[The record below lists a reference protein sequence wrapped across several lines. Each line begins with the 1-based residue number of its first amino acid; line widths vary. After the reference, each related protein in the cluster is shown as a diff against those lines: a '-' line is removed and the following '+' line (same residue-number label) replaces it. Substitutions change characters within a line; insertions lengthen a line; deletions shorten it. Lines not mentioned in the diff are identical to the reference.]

1 MATTSLNILNILSKT
16 HLSVGDIYNYLNNYA
31 ECNNSYFEFNLVSK
45 NEISGKYVYVQNIEQ
60 QLYKIETRSY
70 ENQIIPRAVTIPF
83 EIVNNKILVW
93 ANKSNVNRLIFVL
106 TEIIKEITLSQV
118 TISINSILS
127 KVNKSNT
134 KITKVCF
141 CDIALVDDLIGKFS
155 TDLYSYGDSYGI
167 LKKYQDQIERIS
179 FQYYIDDTYMT
190 LTLNSN
196 GSIKLYKSYDN
207 IDDEQLEFLKKLFL
221 E

>member
-1 MATTSLNILNILSKT
+1 MSKT
-16 HLSVGDIYNYLNNYA
+16 NLSVGDIYNCLNNYT
-31 ECNNSYFEFNLVSK
+31 EFNDSYFEFNLVSK
-45 NEISGKYVYVQNIEQ
+45 SEVSGKYVYVQNIEQ

-70 ENQIIPRAVTIPF
+70 ENQIIQRAVTIPF

-127 KVNKSNT
+127 KLNKNNT

-141 CDIALVDDLIGKFS
+141 CDIALVDDLIGKFA
-155 TDLYSYGDSYGI
+155 TNLYSYGDSYGI
-167 LKKYQDQIERIS
+167 LKTYQDQIERIS
-179 FQYYIDDTYMT
+179 FQYYINDTYMT

-196 GSIKLYKSYDN
+196 GNIKLYKNYDN
-207 IDDEQLEFLKKLFL
+207 IDDEQLEFLKNLFL

>member
-1 MATTSLNILNILSKT
+1 MTTTSLNILNIMSKT
-16 HLSVGDIYNYLNNYA
+16 NLSVGDIYNCLNNYT
-31 ECNNSYFEFNLVSK
+31 EFNDSYFEFNLVSK
-45 NEISGKYVYVQNIEQ
+45 SEVSGKYVYVQNIEQ

-70 ENQIIPRAVTIPF
+70 ENQIIQRAVTIPF

-127 KVNKSNT
+127 KLNKNNT

-141 CDIALVDDLIGKFS
+141 CDIALVDDLIGKFA
-155 TDLYSYGDSYGI
+155 TNLYSYGDSYGI
-167 LKKYQDQIERIS
+167 LKTYQDQIERIS
-179 FQYYIDDTYMT
+179 FQYYINDTYMT

-196 GSIKLYKSYDN
+196 GNIKLYKNYDN
-207 IDDEQLEFLKKLFL
+207 IDDEQLEFLKNLFL